1 MELLRW
7 DGHFTGTLAPL
18 ESMSCL
24 HSVPYHHQ
32 VITSSR
38 SIMGGAAPVYSEKIN
53 QEVLTGLSCQASPI
67 YEYLVLPNF
76 MKNFLLIVRFILW
89 KFSKE
94 KVE

>member
-1 MELLRW
+1 
-7 DGHFTGTLAPL
+7 
-18 ESMSCL
+18 
-24 HSVPYHHQ
+24 
-32 VITSSR
+32 
-38 SIMGGAAPVYSEKIN
+38 MGGAAPVYGEKIN

-67 YEYLVLPNF
+67 CEYLVLPNF

>member
-1 MELLRW
+1 MKLLRW
-7 DGHFTGTLAPL
+7 DGRFTGTLARL

-53 QEVLTGLSCQASPI
+53 QEVLAGLSCQAFPD
-67 YEYLVLPNF
+67 L
-76 MKNFLLIVRFILW
+76 RILGIT
-89 KFSKE
+89 
-94 KVE
+94 